1 MIYLSLFWRR
11 ANIIGVLC
19 GLAAGDCIYLLFHI
33 FFFLKRLFLDVKGG
47 CIAWLMLVL
56 CGDEKLVFCAGD

>member
-1 MIYLSLFWRR
+1 MWAGCWGLHLLALS
-11 ANIIGVLC
+11 
-19 GLAAGDCIYLLFHI
+19 Y

-56 CGDEKLVFCAGD
+56 CGDEKLVLCAGH

>member
-1 MIYLSLFWRR
+1 MWAGCWGLHLLALS
-11 ANIIGVLC
+11 
-19 GLAAGDCIYLLFHI
+19 Y